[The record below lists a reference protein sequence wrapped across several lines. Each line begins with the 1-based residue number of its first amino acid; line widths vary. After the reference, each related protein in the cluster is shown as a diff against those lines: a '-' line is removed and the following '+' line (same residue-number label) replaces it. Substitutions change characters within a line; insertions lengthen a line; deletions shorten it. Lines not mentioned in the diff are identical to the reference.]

1 LALLWLGVL
10 GSSFAY
16 IIYFQL
22 LQRIGATRSTMVTY
36 LVALIG
42 VVLGVV
48 FLDEAL
54 DWRLAGGALLVI
66 GGIAVVNWRRQLAP
80 LRQK

>member
-1 LALLWLGVL
+1 
-10 GSSFAY
+10 
-16 IIYFQL
+16 
-22 LQRIGATRSTMVTY
+22 MVTY